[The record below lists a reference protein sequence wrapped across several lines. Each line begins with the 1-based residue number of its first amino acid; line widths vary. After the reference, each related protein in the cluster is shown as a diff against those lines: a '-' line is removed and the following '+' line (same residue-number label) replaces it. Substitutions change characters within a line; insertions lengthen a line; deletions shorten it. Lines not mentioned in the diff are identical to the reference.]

1 MSSGGWAAHDGIS
14 TLQRKDTRK
23 KWCFY
28 TRFEKELQ
36 VIERNDRTKG
46 LSILNC
52 GKVSKIVQIPLC
64 ISFVFRCTD
73 IPFSRD
79 KESTSHMKILWL
91 ASGEG
96 QKVLP
101 LHAISK
107 NFFRLKHWICHGVI
121 FWHSISWTLSYPC
134 YHFSLVQKPF
144 LI

>member
-79 KESTSHMKILWL
+79 KESTSHMKIL
-91 ASGEG
+91 
-96 QKVLP
+96 
-101 LHAISK
+101 
-107 NFFRLKHWICHGVI
+107 
-121 FWHSISWTLSYPC
+121 
-134 YHFSLVQKPF
+134 
-144 LI
+144 